1 MADGAHNELEDLGG
15 LTTSIGKLNIEN
27 SSLPSAR
34 GDQNDLQD
42 DGSDN
47 FWFEDDLSNEIVDD
61 GSSHAS
67 VLNREGRCRHNKNH
81 TMGYR
86 DGITAGKEASAQEGF
101 NVGFRQSVH
110 VGYRWGLVRGI
121 TSVLAGLSDSSKEKL
136 VKKFEIRDRFLNLDK
151 SVQAISANDA
161 LKMYNSILQNG
172 SVHSHDHSEGDLQA
186 ASLTDEDSSSNKLE
200 NIYKDLISLLNDAPE
215 INVNAIKT

>member
-1 MADGAHNELEDLGG
+1 MKPNQ
-15 LTTSIGKLNIEN
+15 LNAQPMLNPIY
-27 SSLPSAR
+27 
-34 GDQNDLQD
+34 D

-47 FWFEDDLSNEIVDD
+47 FWFEDDLSNDILDD

-67 VLNREGRCRHNKNH
+67 ILNREGRCRHNKNH

-86 DGITAGKEASAQEGF
+86 DSITAGKEASAQKGF
-101 NVGFRQSVH
+101 SVGFRKSAY

-121 TSVLAGLSDSSKEKL
+121 TW
-136 VKKFEIRDRFLNLDK
+136 FLNLDE

-161 LKMYNSILQNG
+161 LKI
-172 SVHSHDHSEGDLQA
+172 
-186 ASLTDEDSSSNKLE
+186 SSNKLE

-215 INVNAIKT
+215 IKLRYELVEGPSRNVLVLYE